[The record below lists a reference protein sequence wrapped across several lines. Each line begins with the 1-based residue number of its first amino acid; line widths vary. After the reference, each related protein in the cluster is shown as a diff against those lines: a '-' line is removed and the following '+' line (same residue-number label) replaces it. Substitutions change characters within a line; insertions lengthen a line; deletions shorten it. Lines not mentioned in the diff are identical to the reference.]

1 MGVVEGVGA
10 APSARRDAHVTVEPA
25 ALAWLLAVPVA
36 LIAIALIVLLG
47 PPLGDLLHSG
57 ESPYTF
63 WQDLSWAVV
72 AEPTE
77 QGRFLIALAAPLLFA
92 GVVAAT
98 ARRGVALP
106 PRVAAAA
113 APLAQVALL
122 ALAVVCIVVQ
132 QRLVYEVPIYQAG
145 ISHRWRYFTPA
156 TLVVAGLLAAGAF
169 VVLDRPAWRSR
180 AATWLR
186 ETDRRRVVAALL
198 AGLLTALWLLHAV
211 NTDSSIMGT
220 SSRQWSPAQFTLDET
235 YAILNG
241 RTPLVDFTA
250 QYGSLWP
257 YLPAA
262 VLAVFGTSFL
272 AFSLAMCAIT
282 AVALLAVYALLRRIV
297 RNGVTAL
304 LLFLPF
310 LATSFFPVGGTLTS
324 RYTFGDYFGVF
335 PLRYA
340 GPFLLAWLLVCQLD
354 GAGPRRPW
362 VLFAVAGL
370 CVLNNVEFGL
380 AALAATVA
388 ALVWTAS
395 DLSLRALGR
404 LAGQLA
410 IGLLTAYALVALLT
424 LLRAGELPQL
434 GRLLDYGR
442 LYSIGGFGLL
452 QLHRTLGLH
461 LIVYVTYAA
470 AIGVA
475 TVRGIERAPNRPL
488 TGMLAWCGVFGL
500 GSAAY
505 FMGRTHPELLVA
517 LFPTWALTLGL
528 LTVDVV
534 GRTTQRAG
542 ARPRLGTALVLVGM
556 AVTACSVAQLPLPWT
571 QLQRIAQD
579 TPSVP
584 LIQGE
589 APLPIYSGAF
599 LPDPSTR
606 TFFASVPQDGRFVV
620 REGAPVAIL
629 LTTGHQIAH
638 AFDVVDVSRYT
649 GLYSIVNRERL
660 RTVVDDLRAEG
671 GSTVFLPD
679 ASQEVYDT
687 LRGWGFERQAGEVEW
702 GSTRVSKWVDTSRPG
717 DAGGQT
723 GS

>member
-1 MGVVEGVGA
+1 M
-10 APSARRDAHVTVEPA
+10 TVEPE

-36 LIAIALIVLLG
+36 LISIVLIVVLG
-47 PPLGDLLHSG
+47 PPLGDVLHSG
-57 ESPYTF
+57 EHPYTF

-77 QGRFLIALAAPLLFA
+77 QGRFLLALAAPLLFA
-92 GVVAAT
+92 GALAAI
-98 ARRGVALP
+98 ARRGLTLS
-106 PRVAAAA
+106 PRVVAVAV
-113 APLAQVALL
+113 PLAQVALL
-122 ALAVVCIVVQ
+122 AFAVVCIVVQ
-132 QRLVYEVPIYQAG
+132 QRLVYEVPIYQPG
-145 ISHRWRYFTPA
+145 VSHRWRYFTPA
-156 TLVVAGLLAAGAF
+156 TLVAAGVLAAGAF
-169 VVLDRPAWRSR
+169 VVLDRPAWRARVAS
-180 AATWLR
+180 WLR
-186 ETDRRRVVAALL
+186 ETDRRRLVAALL
-198 AGLLTALWLLHAV
+198 AVLLTAIWLLHAV

-220 SSRQWSPAQFTLDET
+220 SSHEWSPVQFTLDET
-235 YAILNG
+235 YAVLNG
-241 RTPLVDFTA
+241 LTPLVDFTA

-257 YLPAA
+257 YVPAA

-297 RNGVTAL
+297 GNGVTAL
-304 LLFLPF
+304 LLYLPF
-310 LATSFFPVGGTLTS
+310 LATSFFLVGGTLTS

-340 GPFLLAWLLVCQLD
+340 GPFLLAWLLVRQLD

-362 VLFAVAGL
+362 ILFARRRPVRAQQRRVRARGAG
-370 CVLNNVEFGL
+370 GD
-380 AALAATVA
+380 AR
-388 ALVWTAS
+388 
-395 DLSLRALGR
+395 RARVDRRRTSAGARSRR
-404 LAGQLA
+404 LAGELVL
-410 IGLLTAYALVALLT
+410 GLLAAYALVALLT
-424 LLRAGELPQL
+424 LIRAGELPQL

-461 LIVYVTYAA
+461 LVLYVTYAA

-475 TVRGIERAPNRPL
+475 TVRSIERAPNRPL

-505 FMGRTHPELLVA
+505 FMGRTHPELLIA
-517 LFPTWALTLGL
+517 LFPTWALTLAL

-534 GRTTQRAG
+534 GRVTRRAD

-556 AVTACSVAQLPLPWT
+556 ALTVCSLAQVPAPWT
-571 QLQRIAQD
+571 QLQRIGQD
-579 TPSVP
+579 TPTSP
-584 LIQGE
+584 LIEGE
-589 APLPIYSGAF
+589 APLPLYSRAF

-606 TFFASVPQDGRFVV
+606 EFFAPRP
-620 REGAPVAIL
+620 GAKVAIL
-629 LTTGHQIAH
+629 LTTGHEIAH
-638 AFDVVDVSRYT
+638 SFGVVDVSRYT

-671 GSTVFLPD
+671 GSTLFLPE

-687 LRGWGFERQAGEVEW
+687 LRGWGFERQSGEVEW
-702 GSTRVSKWVDTSRPG
+702 GSTTVSKWVDTTRS
-717 DAGGQT
+717 AGPRG
-723 GS
+723 